1 MAVVLSLLVNT
12 VLNVLIFKH
21 VRASTRRVQ
30 PQTIGTNSNNNNIQ
44 HARISRRDISLLKQ
58 MIFMFCTFIGGWT
71 PVYAILVINIII
83 TLNPL
88 IFRYSATVCEMAML
102 AIAINLF
109 KCNHEIKDFLII
121 RIRRWV
127 RR

>member
-1 MAVVLSLLVNT
+1 MAVFVPLLVNT
-12 VLNVLIFKH
+12 VFNVLIFKH

-30 PQTIGTNSNNNNIQ
+30 AQMISMNTRINNNQ
-44 HARISRRDISLLKQ
+44 HAKISRRDISLLKQ

-71 PVYAILVINIII
+71 PAYSILIINQFI
-83 TLNPL
+83 TLNTV
-88 IFRYSATVCEMAML
+88 IFRYSVIVCELAML

-109 KCNHEIKDFLII
+109 ISNHEIKDFLINN
-121 RIRRWV
+121 IRRWI